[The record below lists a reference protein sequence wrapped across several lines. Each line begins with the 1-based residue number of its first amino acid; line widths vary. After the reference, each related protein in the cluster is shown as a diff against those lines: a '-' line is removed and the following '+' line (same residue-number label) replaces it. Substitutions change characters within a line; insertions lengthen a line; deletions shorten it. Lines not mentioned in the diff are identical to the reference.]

1 MGLLA
6 CVRYRTG
13 QSTAIEDYPSSE
25 HWARAMIVAAFKAEF
40 GREPTLLEAQFAQ
53 AVSRG
58 ESNYGRAAYVNQL
71 TGEKHVNTWNM
82 GGVQC
87 GTAPPCP
94 ANCFEATDTRE
105 DGTPYQWCFRRYDSP
120 VEGFAHFIKVLYV
133 NRNRKTVLEAANTG
147 SIEAFSTAL
156 RASGYFE
163 LALDKH
169 ILAMTTNLQAIT
181 TKLGESMPSESGD
194 GLTLIVGT
202 AVLATAGYIFYSVVA

>member
-6 CVRYRTG
+6 YTTHRTG

-25 HWARAMIVAAFKAEF
+25 HWARAMIVAAFAKQF
-40 GREPTLLEAQFAQ
+40 GREPTRLEAQFAQ

-58 ESNYGRAAYVNQL
+58 ESNYGRAAYTNKV
-71 TGEKHVNTWNM
+71 TGEKHTNTWNM

-94 ANCFEATDTRE
+94 DNCFEATDTHA
-105 DGTPYQWCFRRYDSP
+105 DGTPYQWCFRRYASP
-120 VEGFAHFIKVLYV
+120 VEGFEHFIKVLYV
-133 NRNRKTVLEAANTG
+133 NANRQTVLDAANTG

-163 LALDKH
+163 LPLDKH
-169 ILAMTTNLQAIT
+169 ILAMTHNLQAIT
-181 TKLGESMPSESGD
+181 TKLGEPMPDSGD
-194 GLTLIVGT
+194 GTGAMIVGT
-202 AVLATAGYIFYSVVA
+202 VALAVAIGIFYKVAA